1 MPIPVKAQ
9 PVLSSTKRVEK
20 KDEDDEESLVRQ
32 VIAENPVED
41 VGVRE
46 EWKQQIGWHHK
57 ENVWVSPK
65 NPLIMNRKQ
74 QPQQL
79 RGNTGKESS
88 IPQPELH
95 HHMTTG
101 VVTEPLSLSDGS
113 HSSIDRVTP
122 GGCFF
127 ILSFACIM
135 SFWCHRGRR
144 CRCRCRC
151 NRKVRSV

>member
-9 PVLSSTKRVEK
+9 PVLSSTKQVEK

-74 QPQQL
+74 QQPQQQL
-79 RGNTGKESS
+79 RGTTGKASS
-88 IPQPELH
+88 IPHPELH
-95 HHMTTG
+95 HHMTG
-101 VVTEPLSLSDGS
+101 VVSEPLSLSDGS
-113 HSSIDRVTP
+113 HGSIDRVTP

-127 ILSFACIM
+127 ILLFACIM
-135 SFWCHRGRR
+135 SFWCHRGRSSR
-144 CRCRCRC
+144 CRCD
-151 NRKVRSV
+151 RKLRSV